1 MKLNQKVGTVLA
13 AATLFFVG
21 ALSASPVF
29 ADETTSQ
36 PTSSAAPAADPVVV
50 ITTSMGKITVKLDM
64 TKAPISTTNFIAYVK
79 AKHYDGTIFHR
90 VIPSFMIQGGGMTK
104 DLSPKPGAKA
114 PIKNEAGN
122 GLTNDEGTIAMAR
135 TNVVDSATDQFFINV
150 KDNAFLNHSNDTDAG
165 FGYAVFGKVTSGMD
179 VVHKIEHVETS
190 TQSGNEN
197 VPVKPVTIKTIRI
210 SK

>member
-1 MKLNQKVGTVLA
+1 
-13 AATLFFVG
+13 
-21 ALSASPVF
+21 
-29 ADETTSQ
+29 
-36 PTSSAAPAADPVVV
+36 
-50 ITTSMGKITVKLDM
+50 
-64 TKAPISTTNFIAYVK
+64 
-79 AKHYDGTIFHR
+79 
-90 VIPSFMIQGGGMTK
+90 
-104 DLSPKPGAKA
+104 
-114 PIKNEAGN
+114 
-122 GLTNDEGTIAMAR
+122 MAR

>member
-1 MKLNQKVGTVLA
+1 MKLNQKVGAFLATAAFVLTG
-13 AATLFFVG
+13 TLNV
-21 ALSASPVF
+21 SPVR
-29 ADETTSQ
+29 ADDAKATT
-36 PTSSAAPAADPVVV
+36 TPAADPVVL
-50 ITTSMGKITVKLDM
+50 ISTSMGKIKVRLDSA
-64 TKAPISTTNFIAYVK
+64 KAPISVANFLDYVK

-90 VIPSFMIQGGGMTK
+90 VIPQFMIQGGGMTK
-104 DLSPKPGAKA
+104 DLNPKSGGKPA
-114 PIKNEAGN
+114 IKNEAGN

-150 KDNAFLNHSNDTDAG
+150 KDNAFLNHRDEADG
-165 FGYAVFGKVTSGMD
+165 FGYAVFGKVISGMD

-197 VPVKPVTIKTIRI
+197 VPVKTVTIKTIRI